1 MSGRRAKQVRRL
13 LRMAAYGDRVAQ
25 QWILEHMTRGEMTR
39 KSLRQVAVEARRA
52 GRRVAA

>member
-25 QWILEHMTRGEMTR
+25 QWVLEHMTRGEVTR

-52 GRRVAA
+52 GRRES

>member
-13 LRMAAYGDRVAQ
+13 LRMAAYGDRYAQ
-25 QWILEHMTRGEMTR
+25 QWCVSHMTRGQVTR

-52 GRRVAA
+52 GRRAPA

>member
-13 LRMAAYGDRVAQ
+13 LRMAAYGDHVAQ
-25 QWILEHMTRGEMTR
+25 QWCVSHMTRGEIQR

-52 GRRVAA
+52 GRQAS

>member
-13 LRMAAYGDRVAQ
+13 LRMAAYGDRYAQ
-25 QWILEHMTRGEMTR
+25 QWCVSHMTRGQVTR

-52 GRRVAA
+52 GRQAA

>member
-1 MSGRRAKQVRRL
+1 VSGRRAKQVRRL

-25 QWILEHMTRGEMTR
+25 QWVLKHMTRGEVVR

-52 GRRVAA
+52 GRQAA

>member
-13 LRMAAYGDRVAQ
+13 LRLAAYGDRYAQ
-25 QWILEHMTRGEMTR
+25 QWVLEHMTCGQTTR

-52 GRRVAA
+52 GRQAPA